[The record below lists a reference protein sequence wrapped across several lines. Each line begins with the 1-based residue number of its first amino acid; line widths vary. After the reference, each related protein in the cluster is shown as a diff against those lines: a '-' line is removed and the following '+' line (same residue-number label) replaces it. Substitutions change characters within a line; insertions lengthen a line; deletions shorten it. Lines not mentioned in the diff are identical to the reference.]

1 VSLVVL
7 LILAVVWAVFLIPQ
21 VARFGAEKT
30 RADSIGV
37 FRTQLSV
44 LERATPAPWGR
55 SAGRPGA
62 GVLGQEVLAPPV
74 GSAFGPAAP
83 ATTTKASVVK
93 RRRDIVLVLLAGMG
107 GTLLLGILPPLRFLL
122 GVHLALDLVFVAY
135 LGLLARARTIAAER
149 DIKVRYLPERA
160 SGLGIEPALMLQRS
174 GT

>member
-44 LERATPAPWGR
+44 LERATPAPWAR
-55 SAGRPGA
+55 SGARQPAGQQ
-62 GVLGQEVLAPPV
+62 VFAPPMLP
-74 GSAFGPAAP
+74 GNTRSR
-83 ATTTKASVVK
+83 ATDVAK
-93 RRRDIVLVLLAGMG
+93 RRRDVVLALLAGMG
-107 GTLLLGILPPLRFLL
+107 ATLVLGIVPPLRFLL
-122 GVHLALDLVFVAY
+122 GLHLLLDVLFVTY
-135 LGLLARARTIAAER
+135 LGLLARARTIATER
-149 DIKVRYLPERA
+149 DVKVRYLPERA
-160 SGLGIEPALMLQRS
+160 SGLVTEPALMLQRS